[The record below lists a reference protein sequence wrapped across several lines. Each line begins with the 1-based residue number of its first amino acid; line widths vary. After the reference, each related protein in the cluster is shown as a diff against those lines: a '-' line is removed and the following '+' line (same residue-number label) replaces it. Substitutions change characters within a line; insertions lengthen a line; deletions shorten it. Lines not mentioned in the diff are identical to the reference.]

1 MEQIVN
7 SFQYGLPAAVI
18 IAIYLIV
25 IKVLDVRKD
34 KKKIEMSG
42 SLISTIDKL
51 NNFLEFFTRD
61 IIKKEQDKCEHAIKS
76 SFDGF
81 SKSLIK
87 FSITTIINNNV
98 HDNSDLIKENVTQ
111 LVKTEFWNVYTCLS
125 LFNANDCRVCEYL
138 DKSWKTELIDD
149 ICSIIF
155 DNKLDKEHRIYMI
168 TNKIDLV
175 INSFCVHVINKYKKN
190 AK

>member
-1 MEQIVN
+1 MEQIIN

-25 IKVLDVRKD
+25 IKILDLRKD

-138 DKSWKTELIDD
+138 DKAWKVELIND